1 MIQIPVHIVAQILSH
16 TTILKLTFAKQF
28 GLNPFQFLAVV
39 LVGGNK
45 QLSIK
50 ELKQRLS
57 IPGSSLTFTMDSL
70 EKKGLIKRYRSR
82 EDKRQWF
89 LSLTGKGKHLYD
101 KILETEG
108 ESVLPALDKLSEDE
122 KTIFLK
128 LAQEIGRFGAQT

>member
-16 TTILKLTFAKQF
+16 TTILKLTIAKQF

-39 LVGGNK
+39 FVGGSK

-70 EKKGLIKRYRSR
+70 EKKGLIKRYRIR
-82 EDKRQWF
+82 EDKRQWL